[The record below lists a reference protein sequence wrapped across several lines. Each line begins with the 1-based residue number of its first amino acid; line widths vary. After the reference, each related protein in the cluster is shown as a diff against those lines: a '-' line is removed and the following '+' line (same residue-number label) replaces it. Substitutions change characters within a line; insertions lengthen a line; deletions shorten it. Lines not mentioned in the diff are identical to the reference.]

1 MGSSADD
8 WIVYD
13 RLDDRVMSLFNFN
26 TSLGL
31 DNTTEATIVTPAVAY
46 PNPFTNLQYYAFRA
60 SDSVLLK
67 TVVVNESLNV
77 LQQVAYKFKGN
88 FTFAIDY
95 SNRTKFPDRSS
106 FRIYYSFSAAGKPN
120 FKVGYGDIRICEGQG
135 GSPYTDCFK

>member
-1 MGSSADD
+1 MRTSLTIIIGCFFLFGFQCRKEGDEFVIGIQGFRIVDALGNEIGSVGSSADD

-60 SDSVLLK
+60 SDSVMFLP
-67 TVVVNESLNV
+67 
-77 LQQVAYKFKGN
+77 G
-88 FTFAIDY
+88 
-95 SNRTKFPDRSS
+95 
-106 FRIYYSFSAAGKPN
+106 
-120 FKVGYGDIRICEGQG
+120 
-135 GSPYTDCFK
+135 